1 MKRKIKYISI
11 CIIVLLLGTVVYIN
25 LFSPVVVEKKYIE
38 LRETYEEA
46 CDGDVY
52 GLESHKND
60 IEKGTSSGGGMQV
73 VRTSDKMPSYDKED
87 YMDFFIFVDIKNIS
101 FFEQRQ
107 FDIYFDTSDDSRIIL
122 KSGSLVTEWVKP
134 WRKKSVWMVNGTI
147 YSKGLNDE
155 EIVDYISRQKARL
168 VVHNDLMDA
177 VTIDID
183 LKGAVLTKDFKWSE
197 D

>member
-1 MKRKIKYISI
+1 MKRKIKYIII

-25 LFSPVVVEKKYIE
+25 LFSPVVVGTSYIE
-38 LRETYEEA
+38 LRETYEETG
-46 CDGDVY
+46 DGDVY
-52 GLESHKND
+52 GLESHKKD
-60 IEKGTSSGGGMQV
+60 IEKGSSSGGGMQV
-73 VRTSDKMPSYDKED
+73 VRTSEKMPSYENED
-87 YMDFFIFVDIKNIS
+87 YTDFYIFVDIRNIS

-122 KSGSLVTEWVKP
+122 KTGCFVTEWVKS
-134 WRKKSVWMVNGTI
+134 WSKKSVWMVNGTI

-177 VTIDID
+177 VTMDID